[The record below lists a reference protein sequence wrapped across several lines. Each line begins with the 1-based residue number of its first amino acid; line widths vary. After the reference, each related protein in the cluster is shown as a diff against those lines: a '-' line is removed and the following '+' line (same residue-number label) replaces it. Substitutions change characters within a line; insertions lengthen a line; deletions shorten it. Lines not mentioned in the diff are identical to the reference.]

1 MNFGRVNTGAM
12 SGFLA
17 SAVSGPI
24 YALLLVIAP
33 FGGDVLGVD
42 ANIDGGLLLGL
53 PLVVLFGVV
62 VAGLPSILLG
72 MTLSA
77 SIGDRPMTSAWM
89 TFAVCIGA
97 IGGAAVLQSFND
109 GPLTAAIALRGGLTG
124 GLTGYVWTRLY
135 LFLRNRMPLPAATV
149 IDDEPS

>member
-1 MNFGRVNTGAM
+1 MNFGRVNTGAL

-17 SAVSGPI
+17 SAVSGPV

-42 ANIDGGLLLGL
+42 VSIDSGLLLGL
-53 PLVVLFGVV
+53 PLVLLFGVV

-72 MTLSA
+72 MSLGA
-77 SIGDRPMTSAWM
+77 SIGERPMTAGWV
-89 TFAVCIGA
+89 TFAVCVGA
-97 IGGAAVLQSFND
+97 VGGAAVLQSFND
-109 GPLTAAIALRGGLTG
+109 ASLTAAVALRGGMTG
-124 GLTGYVWTRLY
+124 GLTGYAWTRLY
-135 LFLRNRMPLPAATV
+135 LFLRNRMPLPTPTA